1 MDFLLYLNYVDFF
14 ILLIFSSS
22 LLIGFSRGLYIEII
36 SNAIW
41 VSAIL
46 IAWFFRYYPMD
57 IFNNLTSDKEIKSI
71 FSFFS
76 IFIVLLIVFRI
87 TGKAIMKGMNS
98 MQKGLLDR
106 IFGGLFGGL
115 RGSLIV
121 VIIFLVTD
129 TYIMKQTWWKD
140 SFLSEYVLSSANY
153 VGSFIGKVPY
163 QEINSEDIEFEI
175 TK

>member
-1 MDFLLYLNYVDFF
+1 
-14 ILLIFSSS
+14 
-22 LLIGFSRGLYIEII
+22 
-36 SNAIW
+36 
-41 VSAIL
+41 
-46 IAWFFRYYPMD
+46 
-57 IFNNLTSDKEIKSI
+57 
-71 FSFFS
+71 
-76 IFIVLLIVFRI
+76 
-87 TGKAIMKGMNS
+87 MKGMNS

-106 IFGGLFGGL
+106 IFGGVFGGL

-163 QEINSEDIEFEI
+163 QDINSEDIEF
-175 TK
+175 